1 MSARKDVPKR
11 QAAFLTVLVL
21 PAGSAVASSDDAR
34 AELRAEVE
42 AACLRL
48 LEEPGQIVIE
58 VNPFGSER
66 YGAALVTATVESM
79 GTSRMICI
87 YDKATKAAERTAPF

>member
-11 QAAFLTVLVL
+11 PAAFLTVLVRS
-21 PAGSAVASSDDAR
+21 AGSAIASSDDAW

-42 AACLRL
+42 AACLGIL
-48 LEEPGQIVIE
+48 WEPGDILIE
-58 VNPFGSER
+58 VNHFGSKR
-66 YGAALVTATVESM
+66 YGAAIVTATAESM

-87 YDKATKAAERTAPF
+87 HGKATKAVERTAPF